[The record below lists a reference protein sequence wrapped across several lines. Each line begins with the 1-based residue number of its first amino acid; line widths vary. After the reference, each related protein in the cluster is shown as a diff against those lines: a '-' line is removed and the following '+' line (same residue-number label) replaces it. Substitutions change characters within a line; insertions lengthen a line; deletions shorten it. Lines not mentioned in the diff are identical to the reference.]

1 MIWDRV
7 LTEIRDTFR
16 ADADVIAVLGTDG
29 EQPLVGLAGSR
40 PWEPRAIE
48 FTVISDVE
56 LEVFNQIRVQWDLFA
71 GDVDAIIA
79 LERAARRIL
88 HHDLPVEFG
97 PYLVWS
103 QIVESR
109 TLPGPTEDGVFNRSL
124 DQLLTPVRSKYQP
137 ITES

>member
-7 LTEIRDTFR
+7 LADVRDTMR
-16 ADADVIAVLGTDG
+16 LDDGVRAVLGVTG
-29 EQPLVGLAGSR
+29 EEPIVGLAGSR
-40 PWEPRAIE
+40 AWAVKMIE

-56 LEVFNQIRVQWDLFA
+56 GEVFNGIRVQWDLFVA
-71 GDVDAIIA
+71 SVDDLIA
-79 LERAARRIL
+79 LERACRRVL

-97 PYLVWS
+97 SYLVWS

-109 TLPGPTEDGVFNRSL
+109 SLPGPTEDGVFSKSL
-124 DQLLTPVRSKYQP
+124 DQLLTAVRSKYQP